1 MFSLLK
7 KSRKYLS
14 YCKFEELDNSHQ
26 KSEEA
31 RIIWKRMSTGFGGED
46 ELLLDFAIRL
56 VTNATAVALFMLI
69 IALIVKLLWKSNGD
83 EEGED
88 GAIVR
93 ANENSRL
100 LSSKE
105 EALFPSYGTSTEDDR
120 YCLESGEGGLWSSED
135 LYDGKICVI
144 CYDDETNCFFV
155 PCGHS
160 VACHTCANRILNEES
175 KSCPIC
181 RGLVHNVTKLR
192 IS

>member
-1 MFSLLK
+1 
-7 KSRKYLS
+7 
-14 YCKFEELDNSHQ
+14 
-26 KSEEA
+26 
-31 RIIWKRMSTGFGGED
+31 MSTGFGGEYK
-46 ELLLDFAIRL
+46 LLLDFYICL
-56 VTNATAVALFMLI
+56 VTNATAVVLFMLI
-69 IALIVKLLWKSNGD
+69 IALIVKLLRKSNGDD

-88 GAIVR
+88 GAIVK

-100 LSSKE
+100 LSSNE
-105 EALFPSYGTSTEDDR
+105 EVLFPSYGTSTEEDR

-181 RGLVHNVTKLR
+181 RGLVHGVTKLR